1 MMMMT
6 TTTLLNDLAIAI
18 VTDKSHA
25 DKLISILYKK
35 KTVYKREDEDRI
47 INVRACMRSYVSVE
61 CACAKASVDDD
72 EIRKES
78 RRKSFQRKRVTIS
91 SIV

>member
-1 MMMMT
+1 MMM

-35 KTVYKREDEDRI
+35 KLSIRGKMRI
-47 INVRACMRSYVSVE
+47 ELLTCALVCILYVSVE
-61 CACAKASVDDD
+61 CACAKASVDGD